1 MQNLSATL
9 ELRIAFCKEGG
20 HSFPYVLARICNHDG
35 ERCIVERVF
44 EGRIQ
49 SLAHHVFGEPNG
61 KRCSFRD
68 GPCKL
73 ERSTREY
80 CDMIAA
86 NAPLT
91 MRAAKRIIREVS
103 AAKYDGETC
112 AAWVKECFDSEDY
125 KEGRKAFMEKR
136 KPVFKGR

>member
-1 MQNLSATL
+1 MLRVRVTPGSPMQNLSATL

-49 SLAHHVFGEPNG
+49 SLAHHVFGEPSG

-73 ERSTREY
+73 ERSTREFRRWN
-80 CDMIAA
+80 DFGHETQLQGLSRRVDLAQ
-86 NAPLT
+86 
-91 MRAAKRIIREVS
+91 KSHFQS
-103 AAKYDGETC
+103 A
-112 AAWVKECFDSEDY
+112 V
-125 KEGRKAFMEKR
+125 
-136 KPVFKGR
+136 